1 MNERTAAQ
9 AHCVGEFLLLIF
21 GYLPSMMLYAA
32 MILIL
37 SFNVTQG
44 NFTIFLGRS
53 FYIGQH

>member
-9 AHCVGEFLLLIF
+9 AHCVEEFLLLIF
-21 GYLPSMMLYAA
+21 GYLPSMMLHAA

-44 NFTIFLGRS
+44 NFTIFLGRI
-53 FYIGQH
+53 FCIGQH